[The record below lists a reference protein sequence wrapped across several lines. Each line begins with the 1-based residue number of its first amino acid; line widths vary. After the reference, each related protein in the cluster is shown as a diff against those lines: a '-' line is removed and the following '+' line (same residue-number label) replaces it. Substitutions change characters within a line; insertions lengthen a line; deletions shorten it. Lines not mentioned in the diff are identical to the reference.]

1 LGIDEDRNVEP
12 ELLYAGGNLADL
24 FRRMRSRIAFAGSQP
39 GHRNQFDL
47 PVSSMRQTARLAHGL
62 WQGVVLSIDALKRLA
77 NAPDLAPV
85 VLSFPVSITA

>member
-1 LGIDEDRNVEP
+1 
-12 ELLYAGGNLADL
+12 
-24 FRRMRSRIAFAGSQP
+24 
-39 GHRNQFDL
+39 
-47 PVSSMRQTARLAHGL
+47 MRQTARLAHGL